1 MVERLPG
8 YGVRGGWMPPEED
21 EPEEEEPDAGDPNGY
36 TGDTTLDDPSA
47 YLPRTD
53 AVARMDPPG
62 SMPAAA
68 LYTKV
73 DYNWLAYFGTVL
85 RDLDGDFQ
93 KAIDGLAP
101 LTFNPG
107 TRFARGRE
115 LQNEILGRSGG
126 DGVKGAAVENLAHF
140 RQAVAEMAGKVESLS
155 KAYANSDEL
164 NGITADRV
172 MKDMTE
178 ILGEVNLMPQLML
191 PGGAGDTG
199 DGSSATS

>member
-1 MVERLPG
+1 MPEHLPG
-8 YGVRGGWMPPEED
+8 YGVRGGWSRPQQK
-21 EPEEEEPDAGDPNGY
+21 EPEPEPDAGDPNGY
-36 TGDTTLDDPSA
+36 GGNTTLEDPSA
-47 YLPRTD
+47 YTPRTE
-53 AVARMDPPG
+53 ATPRMDAPNGMAP
-62 SMPAAA
+62 AA

-85 RDLDGDFQ
+85 RELDRDFQ

-126 DGVKGAAVENLAHF
+126 DGIKGAAVENLAHF

-155 KAYANSDEL
+155 KAYANSDEMSE
-164 NGITADRV
+164 ITAERV
-172 MKDMTE
+172 TKDMTE
-178 ILGEVNLMPQLML
+178 ILGEVNLMPQLAL
-191 PGGAGDTG
+191 PGGTG
-199 DGSSATS
+199 GQDDGPAAS